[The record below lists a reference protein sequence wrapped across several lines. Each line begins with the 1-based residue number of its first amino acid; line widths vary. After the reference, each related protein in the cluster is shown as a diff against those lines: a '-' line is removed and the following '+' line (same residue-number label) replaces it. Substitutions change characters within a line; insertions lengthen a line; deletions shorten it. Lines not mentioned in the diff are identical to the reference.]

1 MAGMAMTLPFGLP
14 RYLEMQSWAIGV
26 IAQTWKCL
34 PRSTISATGP
44 VKGTS
49 PVFWTGLIASS
60 SIGRW
65 GLPMWN
71 KGLSLLRQV
80 FEALALWLKQPR
92 SLFLALVFTWIH
104 MICLFGV
111 LVLLFDG
118 MGEEISFWL
127 VAGLY
132 SLVYFVTL
140 LPISINGYGLQELS
154 MTLVFSRLGG
164 VSVASGI
171 TGALLFRTL
180 LMLASLPGAAF
191 VPEMI
196 SGIKQS
202 SS

>member
-1 MAGMAMTLPFGLP
+1 MAMTLPFGLP
-14 RYLEMQSWAIGV
+14 RYLEMQSWVVGSSAAIKS
-26 IAQTWKCL
+26 IDRCL
-34 PRSTISATGP
+34 PRSMISATGF
-44 VKGTS
+44 VAFAG
-49 PVFWTGLIASS
+49 FFASS
-60 SIGRW
+60 PIGRW
-65 GLPMWN
+65 GLPLWN

-92 SLFLALVFTWIH
+92 ALFLALVFTWIH
-104 MICLFGV
+104 MLCLFGV
-111 LVLLFDG
+111 LVLLFEG
-118 MGEEISFWL
+118 MGEVVSFWL

-191 VPEMI
+191 VPDMI
-196 SGIKQS
+196 SGIKHS